1 MENRREAILLVER
14 LAALDAEATKLLLSA
29 KPGNFANVSEASTL
43 ADLLQFWSGYNRDRD
58 GLANVKRALL
68 RV

>member
-1 MENRREAILLVER
+1 M
-14 LAALDAEATKLLLSA
+14 AALDAEATKLLLSA

-58 GLANVKRALL
+58 GLAHVKRALL